1 VSRVDWAT
9 MERTVP
15 VVVHG
20 DVVQNRGKNVLSR
33 VVILA
38 TTEVVGSSCCAR
50 ATAMVVQLGKR

>member
-1 VSRVDWAT
+1 MSRIDGAT

-38 TTEVVGSSCCAR
+38 TMEVVGSSCCAR
-50 ATAMVVQLGKR
+50 ATAMVVQIGKR